1 MNVYIWGTGKV
12 AKEFID
18 KAKLKQGIQIAG
30 FDEECMLIIA
40 SSFTDEILKTILF
53 ETNLK
58 MSQCVAL
65 RPTKFSNAL
74 DVNMKNIWKIVDNPV
89 PFVEDKNREIK
100 ILRTGTDYTKDCLW
114 DLLPKPREL
123 SWRYDY
129 VRINTFE
136 LVADEIE
143 KKNLDGAVAE
153 LGVYRG
159 DFAQYINFKFKDRKL
174 YLFDTFQGFNE
185 NESRT
190 QIEMGYAD
198 QQFADS
204 FKDTS
209 ETLVLSKMTYPE
221 QCIIKKGLFPESLDG
236 LEEKFAFVSIDVDYE
251 DSIFEGMRYFYPRLV
266 SGGYIFIHDYND
278 IWLGGVKKA
287 VERYER
293 QFGELKKVPIADG
306 SGTLVIV
313 K

>member
-18 KAKLKQGIQIAG
+18 KAKLKQGIQIAGFVVSCVKGNEEKEAKCYSDIG

-190 QIEMGYAD
+190 QIEMGYA
-198 QQFADS
+198 
-204 FKDTS
+204 TS
-209 ETLVLSKMTYPE
+209 NLQIVLR
-221 QCIIKKGLFPESLDG
+221 IL
-236 LEEKFAFVSIDVDYE
+236 
-251 DSIFEGMRYFYPRLV
+251 
-266 SGGYIFIHDYND
+266 
-278 IWLGGVKKA
+278 
-287 VERYER
+287 
-293 QFGELKKVPIADG
+293 LKHWC
-306 SGTLVIV
+306 
-313 K
+313 